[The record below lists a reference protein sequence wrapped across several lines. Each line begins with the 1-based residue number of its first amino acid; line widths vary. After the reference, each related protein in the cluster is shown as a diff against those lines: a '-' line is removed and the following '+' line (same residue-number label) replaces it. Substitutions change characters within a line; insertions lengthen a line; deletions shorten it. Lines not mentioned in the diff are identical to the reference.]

1 MQVLTGGLAL
11 GALAF
16 ACLSVLHGL
25 ANTLD
30 GCALGLHK
38 AANSLREMQERRTR
52 ALSEQWVRTIE
63 SHPAIDPGAR
73 EGARRGRW
81 GD

>member
-30 GCALGLHK
+30 ACALAIHR
-38 AANSLREMQERRTR
+38 AACSLRALQDRRTR
-52 ALSEQWVRTIE
+52 ALSQDWVMTLERG
-63 SHPAIDPGAR
+63 AIDPDASQR
-73 EGARRGRW
+73 VPRGRW